1 MKKIMVILACVA
13 MLFSFASCD
22 NGSTAASA
30 KISDSYLAG
39 QVIGK
44 VFGTGGVLE
53 SSFTAIETAAKGADA
68 TVTSTSVSAEVPAA
82 ITLDSGLT
90 LVSSDFSF
98 TLENTDQGTADAP
111 KTAITAGRIDGTV
124 VFFDAMR
131 NDYTVNINGN
141 VDVKGTLSIA
151 TKDGKSTVSAV
162 TVTGVALP
170 ETISITI
177 NGNAVDNEIAFS
189 AGKIT
194 SAEEKAAAAAQTAAN
209 AFITELKAADQT
221 KIADKTGGGKDVAF
235 ADEKLTIKLTID
247 EKTVTMAIPG
257 TLEGSGSSYNFT
269 KGTGA
274 ITIADVTLDEGVL
287 ALSDIAVTTVSAT
300 ATAADGTGIAVA
312 TLSGITVGSATID
325 GVAVVIE

>member
-1 MKKIMVILACVA
+1 MKKILVILACVA

-44 VFGTGGVLE
+44 VFGAGGALE
-53 SSFTAIETAAKGADA
+53 NSFMAIETAAKGADA
-68 TVTSTSVSAEVPAA
+68 TVTSTSVSAEVPAT
-82 ITLDSGLT
+82 ITLDSGFT

-131 NDYTVNINGN
+131 NDYAVKINGN
-141 VDVKGTLSIA
+141 VDVKGTLSIE

-177 NGNAVDNEIAFS
+177 NGNAVDNEIAFT
-189 AGKIT
+189 AGNID

-209 AFITELKAADQT
+209 AFIDEVAKITGVAAT
-221 KIADKTGGGKDVAF
+221 KTATFADNVLTIPVQADGKD
-235 ADEKLTIKLTID
+235 LTLT
-247 EKTVTMAIPG
+247 VPG
-257 TLEGSGSSYNFT
+257 TFDESTHDFKADAQKKPSLT
-269 KGTGA
+269 K
-274 ITIADVTLDEGVL
+274 VTLDEGELVFTEVTVTVD
-287 ALSDIAVTTVSAT
+287 ADNNSDTITVTSLSDLTVVSAK
-300 ATAADGTGIAVA
+300 
-312 TLSGITVGSATID
+312 ID